1 MLAMKNP
8 QAEKVPFSHLGAC
21 GVNYLSTIALFMECW
36 FNGKYG
42 LM

>member
-21 GVNYLSTIALFMECW
+21 GVDAIYQLLRFSWSA
-36 FNGKYG
+36 G
-42 LM
+42 LMGNMD